1 MNFNNPQY
9 LYLLLLVPLVVAVY
23 IYSNYRRKRN
33 IAKYGDPEL
42 VKAYIPTVSKVR
54 SRITFW
60 FSLLAL
66 TLIVVAL
73 ARPRF
78 GTKKETIVTKGIE
91 VVVALDISNSMLAED
106 VAPNRLEKAKK
117 LVSRIISSIKGNKVG
132 LVVFAGDAFVQLPI
146 TDDHVSANFFLD
158 EIDTKLI
165 RRQGTDMGA
174 AIALASENFSNNEK
188 IGKAIVLIT
197 DAEDHEANAVSMAS
211 EVAKKGIKLYVVG
224 VGTSK
229 GGMIPLGG
237 KNNYL
242 HDKKNAIVI
251 TKLNHDAGREIA
263 TAGNGVYVNADSTN
277 VAQDFIEKEFSKLA
291 KDEVKSEVITKFNEQ
306 YVYIILLAFILLM
319 IDSVSNAV
327 IDFLTGSRKDR
338 KYKK

>member
-1 MNFNNPQY
+1 
-9 LYLLLLVPLVVAVY
+9 
-23 IYSNYRRKRN
+23 
-33 IAKYGDPEL
+33 
-42 VKAYIPTVSKVR
+42 
-54 SRITFW
+54 
-60 FSLLAL
+60 
-66 TLIVVAL
+66 
-73 ARPRF
+73 
-78 GTKKETIVTKGIE
+78 
-91 VVVALDISNSMLAED
+91 
-106 VAPNRLEKAKK
+106 
-117 LVSRIISSIKGNKVG
+117 
-132 LVVFAGDAFVQLPI
+132 
-146 TDDHVSANFFLD
+146 
-158 EIDTKLI
+158 
-165 RRQGTDMGA
+165 MGA

>member
-158 EIDTKLI
+158 EIDT
-165 RRQGTDMGA
+165 
-174 AIALASENFSNNEK
+174 
-188 IGKAIVLIT
+188 
-197 DAEDHEANAVSMAS
+197 
-211 EVAKKGIKLYVVG
+211 
-224 VGTSK
+224 
-229 GGMIPLGG
+229 
-237 KNNYL
+237 
-242 HDKKNAIVI
+242 
-251 TKLNHDAGREIA
+251 
-263 TAGNGVYVNADSTN
+263 
-277 VAQDFIEKEFSKLA
+277 
-291 KDEVKSEVITKFNEQ
+291 
-306 YVYIILLAFILLM
+306 
-319 IDSVSNAV
+319 
-327 IDFLTGSRKDR
+327 
-338 KYKK
+338 